1 MYKAVFIDLDGTL
14 LRNDHSISEATR
26 DTIQQLIKKNI
37 LVVLVSAR
45 PLHGITPISE
55 WLGIQSS
62 PLASLNGA
70 YISMDDKMIYQS
82 CHDLQTNVEVHQ
94 RTKALDVT
102 LIYYNGLKWYA
113 EISNAAIAKEQR
125 ITDVNIT
132 IAPFKSLMQE
142 WEQNKSCSNKMMAI
156 GNEITINE
164 LENKLLSIY
173 KDNLNIYTS
182 KPTYLEIM
190 RKDASKT
197 NALVI
202 LLKKFN
208 ISREQAIAIGDN
220 YNDRDMIIY
229 AGKGIAM
236 GNAPEPIKSI
246 ADYVTETNE
255 NDGVRKAIE
264 LFL

>member
-1 MYKAVFIDLDGTL
+1 
-14 LRNDHSISEATR
+14 
-26 DTIQQLIKKNI
+26 
-37 LVVLVSAR
+37 
-45 PLHGITPISE
+45 
-55 WLGIQSS
+55 
-62 PLASLNGA
+62 
-70 YISMDDKMIYQS
+70 
-82 CHDLQTNVEVHQ
+82 
-94 RTKALDVT
+94 
-102 LIYYNGLKWYA
+102 
-113 EISNAAIAKEQR
+113 
-125 ITDVNIT
+125 
-132 IAPFKSLMQE
+132 
-142 WEQNKSCSNKMMAI
+142 MMAI